1 MCTALHSVYNTFP
14 ERDKTS
20 AGGGLSLGVTSVS
33 GIWDRPR
40 GSHSPRPRARLAN
53 EEIKVK
59 WLNKRT
65 PNGEGRVGTGT
76 QSPPGSEKR
85 PSLHLEALNVTP
97 VVAGWSP
104 GLQSL
109 TPRPGS
115 NPAFAAPSEFRQ
127 LGSLHPPSG
136 AGWPRTSLRHAA
148 VPRMR
153 HEDVHRSSAT
163 ELCVCGDC
171 CLEDGMVR
179 VGVYDA
185 MSMKS
190 QAPDRLISF

>member
-40 GSHSPRPRARLAN
+40 GSHPPRPRARLAN

-65 PNGEGRVGTGT
+65 PNGEGRAGTGT

-109 TPRPGS
+109 TPGQVRILPSQLLRNSASQGPCTRLAVQDGHERPCVTR
-115 NPAFAAPSEFRQ
+115 PSP
-127 LGSLHPPSG
+127 GC
-136 AGWPRTSLRHAA
+136 ATRTSTG
-148 VPRMR
+148 PRPQN
-153 HEDVHRSSAT
+153 SASVET
-163 ELCVCGDC
+163 VVWKMEWYESV
-171 CLEDGMVR
+171 
-179 VGVYDA
+179 
-185 MSMKS
+185 SMT
-190 QAPDRLISF
+190 QCQ

>member
-40 GSHSPRPRARLAN
+40 GSHPPRPRARLAN

-65 PNGEGRVGTGT
+65 PNGEGRAGTGT

-109 TPRPGS
+109 TPGQVRILPSQLLRNSASRGPCTRLAVVATNVPASRGRPQD
-115 NPAFAAPSEFRQ
+115 APRGRPPV
-127 LGSLHPPSG
+127 LGH
-136 AGWPRTSLRHAA
+136 RTLRLW
-148 VPRMR
+148 RLLFGR
-153 HEDVHRSSAT
+153 WNGTSR
-163 ELCVCGDC
+163 
-171 CLEDGMVR
+171 CL
-179 VGVYDA
+179 
-185 MSMKS
+185 
-190 QAPDRLISF
+190 

>member
-14 ERDKTS
+14 EKDKTS

-40 GSHSPRPRARLAN
+40 GSHPPRPRARLAK

-65 PNGEGRVGTGT
+65 PNGEGRAGTGT

-109 TPRPGS
+109 TPGQVRILPS
-115 NPAFAAPSEFRQ
+115 QLISEFRQ
-127 LGSLHPPSG
+127 PGSLHPPSG
-136 AGWPRTSLRHAA
+136 GGHERPCVTRPSPGCATRTSTG
-148 VPRMR
+148 PRPQN
-153 HEDVHRSSAT
+153 SASVET
-163 ELCVCGDC
+163 VVWKMEWYESV
-171 CLEDGMVR
+171 
-179 VGVYDA
+179 
-185 MSMKS
+185 SMT
-190 QAPDRLISF
+190 QCQ